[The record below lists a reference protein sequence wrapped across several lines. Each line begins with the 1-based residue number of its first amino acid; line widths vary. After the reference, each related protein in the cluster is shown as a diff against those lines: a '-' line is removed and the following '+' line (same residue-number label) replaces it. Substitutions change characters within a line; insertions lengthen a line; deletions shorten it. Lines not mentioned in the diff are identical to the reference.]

1 MSVQT
6 FISRKHWVPL
16 VSGHAVFLNSEQG
29 ACMATLG
36 QGGVEAQV
44 SVQAPSSLGTARG
57 LLAPQV
63 GRINPLGRFVHDE
76 APPSIADKA
85 ARDILFFR
93 VKYEIKY
100 G

>member
-16 VSGHAVFLNSEQG
+16 VSGHAVFLDSEQG

-57 LLAPQV
+57 LLAPQE
-63 GRINPLGRFVHDE
+63 GRINPLGRFVHNE

-85 ARDILFFR
+85 ARDILFFK